1 MFCSFSTYALR
12 CRVTFWSWFFY
23 WLQRSPATIGFLP
36 LLEVRIDDWAASD
49 AWLCRGAASLTCGSP
64 SELNVEL
71 VVEEPLFFHGEP
83 WFFMSFCMVTPWYF
97 PIWEE
102 FHSSWHSYHDTQI
115 FGLRVRVANSS
126 EIPWYS
132 KICWSTSHVFS
143 GLNPHLIH
151 QIGMMSSL
159 NLHILID
166 PSSYKEK
173 QICWSTTL
181 WKLPRHWH
189 RNTLDSML
197 IKAQWDHNR
206 RSLRYVRNLQDTSAF
221 SSSSWMPL
229 ACCVFLFFADLPPPS
244 IVIVHDFMTSMML
257 KNHVTTL
264 DVELCWIRTVRN
276 CLCCSQLPGIDLSL
290 NLSPLGLNN
299 DLDVHV

>member
-1 MFCSFSTYALR
+1 MGNHGFSCLFVWLLQGSFQFERNFMALGI
-12 CRVTFWSWFFY
+12 
-23 WLQRSPATIGFLP
+23 PITIHKFL
-36 LLEVRIDDWAASD
+36 
-49 AWLCRGAASLTCGSP
+49 GS
-64 SELNVEL
+64 E
-71 VVEEPLFFHGEP
+71 
-83 WFFMSFCMVTPWYF
+83 
-97 PIWEE
+97 
-102 FHSSWHSYHDTQI
+102 
-115 FGLRVRVANSS
+115 
-126 EIPWYS
+126 
-132 KICWSTSHVFS
+132 S
-143 GLNPHLIH
+143 GLQIVRKYLGTPKSAGPQATYSVAWIPTIH

-229 ACCVFLFFADLPPPS
+229 ACCVFFVFRWS
-244 IVIVHDFMTSMML
+244 TTSFNRHCPWFYGIDDAQ
-257 KNHVTTL
+257 KPCY
-264 DVELCWIRTVRN
+264 DPGRRTVLNKN
-276 CLCCSQLPGIDLSL
+276 CP
-290 NLSPLGLNN
+290 
-299 DLDVHV
+299 